1 MRNPRI
7 FLLLALSLLALGLGA
22 GCGES
27 DDPPGNPGA
36 NCKITLSGGLSGSY
50 GCIAT
55 GGLRDGEANGV
66 IGVVSTDPAFTM
78 LAVSFSISGAPS
90 VRSYAP
96 ADLLEG
102 GATVLTRDNQTYL
115 ATGGSSPM
123 GTINS
128 FTISGLT
135 TLPKMDDTQTYLLRG
150 SFSATLAPVA
160 AGTPVTLTATF

>member
-1 MRNPRI
+1 MRNPTH
-7 FLLLALSLLALGLGA
+7 FLVPLSSLLLTLAVA

-27 DDPPGNPGA
+27 DDPPNNPGA
-36 NCKITLSGGLSGSY
+36 NCKITLSGGLTGSY

-66 IGVVSTDPAFTM
+66 IGVISTDTTFSM
-78 LAVSFSISGAPS
+78 LAVSFSISGSPA

-102 GATVLTRDNQTYL
+102 GATLLTRDNQTYL

-123 GTINS
+123 GTINT
-128 FTISGLT
+128 FTISGMT
-135 TLPKMDDTQTYLLRG
+135 TLPKMDDTQTSPPSLP
-150 SFSATLAPVA
+150 AP
-160 AGTPVTLTATF
+160 P